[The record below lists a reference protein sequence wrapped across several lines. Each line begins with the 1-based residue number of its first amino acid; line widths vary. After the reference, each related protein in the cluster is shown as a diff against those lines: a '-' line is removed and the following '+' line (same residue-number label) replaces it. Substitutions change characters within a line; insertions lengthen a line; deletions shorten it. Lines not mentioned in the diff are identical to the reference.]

1 MSSLIQKLQSSA
13 KRIET
18 PCGDGT
24 LVWHVWDET
33 PGGGDP
39 LVLLH
44 GGSGSWTHWLR
55 NIQPLVGAGRRV
67 IAPDLPGFGDS
78 ALPPGG
84 DDADAMPAP
93 LEAGL
98 SQIAGDA
105 AVDLV
110 GFSFGGMVAGLWM
123 AMKPSRVKRLV
134 VVGAPAMGVVSS
146 RQADL
151 RGWRHLDDPAARDA
165 IHRHNLAAL
174 MVKDPATIDDDALTL
189 HRTNVV
195 RDRLPRRR
203 LAFTRVLADALAH
216 ADCPV
221 HAIYGE
227 HDAIYTGRHPQLAA
241 AFALSTPY
249 FVQMHWVPD
258 AGHWVQYEKPGAVDA
273 LLAQIL
279 EKKPQPEGRA

>member
-1 MSSLIQKLQSSA
+1 MSSLIHKLQTRA
-13 KRIET
+13 TRIET

-24 LVWHVWDET
+24 LVWHVWDQS
-33 PGGGDP
+33 GGKGEP

-55 NIQPLVGAGRRV
+55 NIQPLVDAGRRV

-84 DDADAMPAP
+84 DDADAMPSP

-98 SQIAGDA
+98 SQILGSDA
-105 AVDLV
+105 ADDAIDIV
-110 GFSFGGMVAGLWM
+110 GFSFGGMVAGLWT

-146 RQADL
+146 REVNL

-174 MVKDPATIDDDALTL
+174 MLKDPAAIDDDALTL

-203 LAFTRVLADALAH
+203 LAYTRVLVDALAH
-216 ADCPV
+216 ATCPV

-227 HDAIYTGRHPQLAA
+227 HDAIYTARHSQLEA

-249 FVQMHWVPD
+249 FVQMHWVQD
-258 AGHWVQYEKPGAVDA
+258 AGHWVQYEKPEVVDA

-279 EKKPQPEGRA
+279 N